1 MAGGPHTPEVKL
13 GQTVSNG
20 IAPSMFA
27 LIDRGVTR
35 RPEIARALRGKV
47 VIRFRE
53 QIAPVRISFGQ
64 RVIRVE
70 DGDVRSPDVTV
81 TGSLPH
87 VVQLTVTPMGR
98 MGRLGIPDLRDSRG
112 RAALLR
118 VAFRRVRIGG
128 DLGLAL
134 RVLEMMAVPPPDGPH
149 RRSHPRRRIERR
161 EDAVWIDV
169 LT

>member
-1 MAGGPHTPEVKL
+1 MPVVLRTPEVKL
-13 GQTVSNG
+13 GQTVANG

-27 LIDRGVTR
+27 LLDRGVHR
-35 RPEIARALRGKV
+35 RPELARQVQGKV

-53 QIAPVRISFGQ
+53 EIAPVRINFGR

-70 DGDVRSPDVTV
+70 DGDLRSPDLTV

-98 MGRLGIPDLRDSRG
+98 FGIPDFRSSRG

-118 VAFRRVRIGG
+118 VASGRVRLGG
-128 DLGLAL
+128 DLALA
-134 RVLEMMAVPPPDGPH
+134 RRMLEMMAVPAPEGPH
-149 RRSHPRRRIERR
+149 RGAHRAVRRAPGRR
-161 EDAVWIDV
+161 DETVWIDV

>member
-1 MAGGPHTPEVKL
+1 MPVVPRTPEVKL

-27 LIDRGVTR
+27 LLERGVQR
-35 RPEIARALRGKV
+35 RPELARQLQGKV

-53 QIAPVRISFGQ
+53 EIAPVRISFGR
-64 RVIRVE
+64 RVVRVE
-70 DGDVRSPDVTV
+70 DGDLRSPDLTV

-87 VVQLTVTPMGR
+87 IVQLTVTPMVR
-98 MGRLGIPDLRDSRG
+98 FGIPDFRDSRG

-118 VAFRRVRIGG
+118 VAFGRVRLGG
-128 DLGLAL
+128 DIVLA
-134 RVLEMMAVPPPDGPH
+134 RRMLEMMAVPAPDGPH
-149 RRSHPRRRIERR
+149 RAVPRAIRRAPRARDET
-161 EDAVWIDV
+161 VWIDV

>member
-1 MAGGPHTPEVKL
+1 MAAAPRAPEVRL
-13 GQTVSNG
+13 GQTVADG

-27 LIDRGVTR
+27 LLDRGVRR
-35 RPEIARALRGKV
+35 RPELASQLQGKA

-53 QIAPVRISFGQ
+53 EIAPVRISFGQ

-70 DGDVRSPDVTV
+70 DGDVRSPDLVV

-87 VVQLTVTPMGR
+87 VVQLTVTPMVR
-98 MGRLGIPDLRDSRG
+98 FGIPDFRDSRG

-118 VAFRRVRIGG
+118 VAFGRVRLGG
-128 DLGLAL
+128 DLALARKL
-134 RVLEMMAVPPPDGPH
+134 LEMMAVPAPDGPH
-149 RRSHPRRRIERR
+149 RGARSRRRRPQRR
-161 EDAVWIDV
+161 ADVVWIDV